1 MFFRGLAGVLFVTF
15 QAIYSLLLIDMFLII
30 ILRSYKDVR
39 NSGADDPIAVEI
51 RKLVVSTIRI
61 WRSIFAGFF
70 LSLIPSRISPCS
82 QDDEEIEF
90 DKMQINSRARFSE
103 LTKEEYQRQV
113 VLLAQ
118 NFDVLSGEIQ
128 YLTERLS
135 DVTKTQQEL
144 LKIHLSLECN
154 ETTDGYTSTDNQ
166 VHVYGVVHSSREC
179 RGEDDFVYGVSRG
192 YSDLM
197 SRWIKAV

>member
-1 MFFRGLAGVLFVTF
+1 MTF

-39 NSGADDPIAVEI
+39 NSGADDPIAIEI
-51 RKLVVSTIRI
+51 RKLVISTFRI
-61 WRSIFAGFF
+61 WRSMFARFF
-70 LSLIPSRISPCS
+70 LSLLPSRITPCPP
-82 QDDEEIEF
+82 DDGGIEF
-90 DKMQINSRARFSE
+90 DRMHINPRTRFSE

-118 NFDVLSGEIQ
+118 TFDVLSGEIQ

-154 ETTDGYTSTDNQ
+154 ETTDDDNATKDQGHAYDVVTSSQ
-166 VHVYGVVHSSREC
+166 EPYS
-179 RGEDDFVYGVSRG
+179 DDDSVFSVGRG
-192 YSDLM
+192 YSELM
-197 SRWIKAV
+197 ARWKNTI